1 MPTVVP
7 LICPCQRPG
16 AAATRAC
23 DELWRSGR
31 TTPTETVAPL
41 VAGPVTVTLSPSPLG
56 WAWIRTLPPCPGSV
70 QPTMRARRAPEAGD
84 WRNALVQ
91 SPVESLVQATDR
103 PRP

>member
-31 TTPTETVAPL
+31 TTPTETVAPP
-41 VAGPVTVTLSPSPLG
+41 VAGPVTVTFSPSPLG
-56 WAWIRTLPPCPGSV
+56 CAWIWTLLPCPGRV
-70 QPTMRARRAPEAGD
+70 QATMRASRVPDTGD
-84 WRNALVQ
+84 CRKALVQ
-91 SPVESLVQATDR
+91 SPVESLVHATDR